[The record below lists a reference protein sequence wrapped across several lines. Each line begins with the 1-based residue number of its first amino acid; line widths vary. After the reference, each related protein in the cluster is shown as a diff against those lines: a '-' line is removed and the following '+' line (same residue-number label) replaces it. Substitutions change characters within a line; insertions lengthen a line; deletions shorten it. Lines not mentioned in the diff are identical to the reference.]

1 MVKVAMLS
9 LQAHRREPIGRV
21 KLNTNG
27 TPRWNSVIAQLG
39 SRTHVEQSDL
49 KVLEDTEIRCEV
61 EITVRQRASVE
72 RNRVTGNGHSEGTLL
87 ADTAML
93 GPAALS
99 ECQRLEAD
107 LANRAR
113 KWLAG
118 APTRVKTTASAK
130 DFDFDVKRYAVDSGC
145 TPCATSGKVRCTQCM
160 QGRVQCPQ
168 CSGVKQRVCTAC
180 SGSCSVE
187 CRACSG
193 AGQSQCKHCNGAS
206 VQHCG
211 SCHRSGK
218 VTCYSCGGQGY
229 QRRYQQVVKDIG
241 KGPFYETVEIHDS
254 CLSCHQGK
262 VTCPMCGGMPTTYC
276 NHCSGGVKSCA
287 ACSGRGQISCTNCSQ
302 TGIVICNACD
312 ASGHIG
318 CTACNATAAVACK
331 PCGARGWTHVREDI
345 FTRLID
351 ETSAKWSIA
360 TPPGLVAHLNRIVA
374 SGTAEQEG
382 SFQLQH
388 QQVDVDPRTVVTR
401 SWKGTVPAWA
411 MQFEIEGK
419 PYTVHAVGKGQQVVD
434 IDAAVEQLLAA
445 DREGLLPALKHGG
458 AVARRAVQRYLRSA
472 DHVAAVLDESKQPT
486 GAARQDLQAVR
497 AYLGRRAHLAPA
509 AWLWSARAA
518 AFLLC
523 VPVLLGMRVRFDLI
537 LLLFL
542 PLLIV
547 KLGRFAQQ
555 RAAFRAVTKVS
566 GSTAF
571 AESWQHKQHRSHPSS
586 AGNKSIL
593 LWGFVLA
600 TLTLWISPAKPL
612 WMAYAASDLHIKWGA
627 ISGMPNVTDARTAT
641 LQDWMACR
649 GESIDGLL
657 TALRTLQTQTPQ
669 RAFDVQAFQRRIPER
684 TWKPDGL
691 VLADRKV
698 HQLSVRATVMPGL
711 GSLDRLAFDVRMSPI
726 TDDPQKLA
734 RELDQT
740 SSEAINTTVGTALG
754 FGSTGVQRSWSAQL
768 EKSKGLGKGLRQGPT
783 TLTVT
788 CEFHPGDWLRLAR

>member
-1 MVKVAMLS
+1 MLS
-9 LQAHRREPIGRV
+9 LQAHCEEPSGEV
-21 KLNTNG
+21 KLNTNV
-27 TPRWNSVIAQLG
+27 TPRWNSLITQLG
-39 SRTHVEQSDL
+39 SRTRIERSDL
-49 KVLEDTEIRCEV
+49 KILEDTEIRCEV

-72 RNRVTGNGHSEGTLL
+72 RNSVTGKGHSEGTLL

-99 ECQRLEAD
+99 ECRRLEAD

-113 KWLAG
+113 KWLEG
-118 APTRVKTTASAK
+118 APMQVKTTASAR

-145 TPCATSGKVRCTQCM
+145 AECATSGKVRCKQCM
-160 QGRVQCPQ
+160 QGRVQCTQ
-168 CSGVKQRVCTAC
+168 CYGVKQRVCTAC
-180 SGSCSVE
+180 SGSCSVQ
-187 CRACSG
+187 CSACSG
-193 AGQSQCKHCNGAS
+193 AGQSQCHYCNGTA
-206 VQHCG
+206 VTHCG
-211 SCHRSGK
+211 SCDRSGK

-241 KGPFYETVEIHDS
+241 KGPFYETVEIRDP

-262 VTCPMCGGMPTTYC
+262 VTCSMCGGTPSTYC
-276 NHCSGGVKSCA
+276 NHCSRGVVSCA
-287 ACSGRGQISCTNCSQ
+287 ACSGRGRISCTNCGQ
-302 TGIVICNACD
+302 TGSVICNACD

-351 ETSAKWSIA
+351 ETSAKWSVA
-360 TPPGLVAHLNRIVA
+360 TPPGLIAHLNRIVA

-382 SFQLQH
+382 IFQLQH
-388 QQVDVDPRTVVTR
+388 QQVDVDPRMVVTR
-401 SWKGTVPAWA
+401 SWKGTVPVWA
-411 MQFEIEGK
+411 MQFEVEGK
-419 PYTVHAVGKGQQVVD
+419 PYTVHAVGEGQQVMD
-434 IDAAVEQLLAA
+434 IDVAVEQLLAA
-445 DREGLLPALKHGG
+445 DREGLLPALEHGG

-472 DHVAAVLDESKQPT
+472 DHVAAVLDANKQPT
-486 GAARQDLQAVR
+486 GAARQDPQAVC
-497 AYLGRRAHLAPA
+497 AYLERQAHRAPA
-509 AWLWSARAA
+509 AWLWSARVA

-555 RAAFRAVTKVS
+555 RAALRAVTRVS
-566 GSTAF
+566 GSKAF
-571 AESWQHKQHRSHPSS
+571 AESWEQMQHRRHPSS
-586 AGNKSIL
+586 TGNKSIL
-593 LWGFVLA
+593 LWGVVLA
-600 TLTLWISPAKPL
+600 TLTLWMSPAKPL
-612 WMAYAASDLHIKWGA
+612 WMAYAASDLRIKLGA
-627 ISGMPNVTDARTAT
+627 ISGALNLTDARSTT
-641 LQDWMACR
+641 LEDWMACR

-657 TALRTLQTQTPQ
+657 TALRTLQTQTPH
-669 RAFDVQAFQRRIPER
+669 RAFDVQALQRRIPER

-698 HQLSVRATVMPGL
+698 HQLSVRATVLPGL
-711 GSLDRLAFDVRMSPI
+711 GSLDRLAFDVQMSPI
-726 TDDPQKLA
+726 TDDPQKLT

-740 SSEAINTTVGTALG
+740 YSGAINNTVGTALG

-768 EKSKGLGKGLRQGPT
+768 EKSKGFGKGFRQGPT
-783 TLTVT
+783 SLTVT